1 MKISFKTDK
10 NEIIEIDLDKLG
22 SPVFGGQGRIYFYEN
37 YIIKVF
43 PLDENSESIPRR
55 FRSLKK
61 ICTRIDPNVYPFITF
76 RGIPLATAV
85 DVKNYF
91 NFKTVDKAIL
101 LLFNLVKGQ
110 DLFDYL
116 KDEFPLSEKRIDVYK
131 KLIDILTAMNSVGIV
146 HSDLYPDNFIVD
158 NNQDVYVLDLEGAG
172 IWNNQ
177 WEWMPLTTGKES
189 LFILPPEIKF
199 DNRFTIYSDI
209 WTGLYLIFFV
219 LTGFKPFDFLHRSD
233 HKYFQNVVF
242 SVDDS
247 EITWPPVIPN
257 ELIIDSKRYE
267 EFRNLYSFLFSKGE
281 FSKVLFNTYINGYLN
296 PDLRPSFKKIKEVIN
311 YELNLESNFYSTSQ
325 KIDLINSIPQINPT
339 LPKTDLSNLK
349 DSKIITQDLKD
360 NQIITEQKSLEDQD
374 TLFPQLPNP
383 IADYLFKMI
392 KDLKEYN
399 FYTKET
405 DIIMEKLIQSN
416 QIDILTNIYK
426 EKKDIYL
433 IALFLKFTENEKWES
448 FINNLHSLSRMLG
461 INRYKIINQK
471 VLPLIENYIKRK
483 TDILQ
488 IHKDIFNQ
496 INTLLLEEINLQNK
510 KKESSYVYFLVFVCV
525 ISFILPFVFFSIY
538 RDYLVVIGIYPVFL
552 IVVLIIYNL
561 LVRRK
566 EG

>member
-10 NEIIEIDLDKLG
+10 NEIIEIDLEKIG
-22 SPVFGGQGRIYFYEN
+22 FPVFGGQGRIYFYEN

-43 PLDENSESIPRR
+43 PLDENTESIPRR

-61 ICTRIDPNVYPFITF
+61 ICAKIDPNIYPFITF

-101 LLFNLVKGQ
+101 LLFNIVKGQ

-131 KLIDILTAMNSVGIV
+131 KLIDILNAMNSVGIV

-158 NNQDVYVLDLEGAG
+158 NNQDVYVLDLECAG

-177 WEWMPLTTGKES
+177 WEWIPLTTGKES

-242 SVDDS
+242 SVDS
-247 EITWPPVIPN
+247 SQIVWPPVIPDD
-257 ELIIDSKRYE
+257 LIIDSKKYE
-267 EFRNLYSFLFSKGE
+267 EFRNLYSFLFNKGE
-281 FSKVLFNTYINGYLN
+281 FSKILFNTYINGYLN
-296 PDLRPSFKKIKEVIN
+296 PSSRPSFEKIKEVIN
-311 YELNLESNFYSTSQ
+311 YELNLKSNFYIASQ
-325 KIDLINSIPQINPT
+325 KINLM
-339 LPKTDLSNLK
+339 DLSNK
-349 DSKIITQDLKD
+349 QIPTQKE
-360 NQIITEQKSLEDQD
+360 NLEDKD
-374 TLFPQLPNP
+374 AIKNIFSQLP
-383 IADYLFKMI
+383 ISTRDYLFKII
-392 KDLKEYN
+392 KDLKEN
-399 FYTKET
+399 DFYSEEVAKA
-405 DIIMEKLIQSN
+405 IEKLVQMKQTDVIV
-416 QIDILTNIYK
+416 NIYRETK
-426 EKKDIYL
+426 NIYL
-433 IALFLKFTENEKWES
+433 IVILLKFIENGQWQS
-448 FINNLHSLSRMLG
+448 FINNLYSLSDISG
-461 INRYKIINQK
+461 ISGYKIVNQRI
-471 VLPLIENYIKRK
+471 LPLVNKYKKKKI
-483 TDILQ
+483 DILQ
-488 IHKDIFNQ
+488 AHRDIFN
-496 INTLLLEEINLQNK
+496 EINLFIFREINFYRK
-510 KKESSYVYFLVFVCV
+510 KKIYSFYVQFLVFVCI

-561 LVRRK
+561 LIRRK